1 MGAVSDSMVGLA
13 ISQSLILTG
22 MVQHGMRQLAEA
34 VSQMTCVE
42 RVTEYSKLE
51 KEGPIETPEGRDT
64 KVIKNV
70 IIYMHISD
78 KKLEEGWPREGEIH
92 FHNLSLFYFP
102 TDLPVLKN
110 LNIVIEHGE
119 KVSPLVNTIL

>member
-51 KEGPIETPEGRDT
+51 KEGPIKTPEGRDT
-64 KVIKNV
+64 TFIKK
-70 IIYMHISD
+70 IIDI
-78 KKLEEGWPREGEIH
+78 
-92 FHNLSLFYFP
+92 
-102 TDLPVLKN
+102 
-110 LNIVIEHGE
+110 
-119 KVSPLVNTIL
+119 